1 MHQLQL
7 WIAALFVLAVT
18 YPLSS
23 FLATIAFV
31 IYVLDVWITLET
43 QNRLVVLTRS
53 APIVGLMTLP
63 PVLMDFWCARI
74 AMLLVDQLLME
85 GCSIIIVYALCTN
98 VSSILTSFLASTV
111 SSSLLY
117 LRLFWKLYVWPGRR
131 GRIGATSAGSESTPS
146 AVLLASR
153 RIRKSPA
160 SIGLPSARTLA
171 NSTKQ
176 KPEPDYEISDTLEK
190 NGDASPLSLPESDP
204 QSLVSSVLSQSG
216 DSWQRRRESL
226 SSSDMSPSAMGRKSV
241 TEELDVAKA
250 LLTAT
255 ISSKKPYSSTTR
267 VTDATKNTEPTESG
281 SPGQAVKIDTDSDS
295 ATSNQW
301 STGWAG
307 SGKNTG
313 QNQTTSKYR
322 YHLRRGPLA
331 CKCELCEINR
341 ETDLYIAYL
350 AEQIKSERK

>member
-160 SIGLPSARTLA
+160 SIGLPLAKSSAS
-171 NSTKQ
+171 STKP
-176 KPEPDYEISDTLEK
+176 KPGPNCETSDTLGR
-190 NGDASPLSLPESDP
+190 NGEESVLNSLANDLPS
-204 QSLVSSVLSQSG
+204 SVSSVLNQSG
-216 DSWQRRRESL
+216 DSWQRRRGSL
-226 SSSDMSPSAMGRKSV
+226 SSSDTSQSVMGRKSV
-241 TEELDVAKA
+241 TEEQDVARV
-250 LLTAT
+250 LSTAT
-255 ISSKKPYSSTTR
+255 TSSRRPYSSTTR
-267 VTDATKNTEPTESG
+267 VTDGTRNTEHTGSG
-281 SPGQAVKIDTDSDS
+281 SPDPAAKIDTDSDS
-295 ATSNQW
+295 ATSNPW
-301 STGWAG
+301 SIE
-307 SGKNTG
+307 SEENGKSTG
-313 QNQTTSKYR
+313 QNQTTSEWWQ
-322 YHLRRGPLA
+322 
-331 CKCELCEINR
+331 CKKCFTLNYNDDFCRKCNSW
-341 ETDLYIAYL
+341 IAGKTQL
-350 AEQIKSERK
+350 FGK